1 MPLLI
6 LFILVPIIE
15 ITLFIQVG
23 EQIGLGWTIAT
34 VIITAFIGTHLVRS
48 QGLRA
53 LASAQ
58 SSLDQQKLPLEE
70 IFTGLCLLVAGALLL
85 TPGFLTDAIGFTL
98 LAPPF
103 RKVAGKKVMDYLK
116 ARGKVHFQ
124 ANMHAGP
131 QAGGFD
137 FSQARG
143 GRFHPGTG
151 AHGDIIEGEFEVK
164 DDGLKPDRPA
174 RDENDRLPPR
184 G

>member
-15 ITLFIQVG
+15 ITLFIQIG

-103 RKVAGKKVMDYLK
+103 RKVAGRKVMDYLK
-116 ARGKVHFQ
+116 ARGNVHFQ
-124 ANMHAGP
+124 TGP
-131 QAGGFD
+131 RGGFD
-137 FSQARG
+137 FSGAQGQQYHRG
-143 GRFHPGTG
+143 PGG
-151 AHGDIIEGEFEVK
+151 SGDIIEGEFEVK
-164 DDGLKPDRPA
+164 NDAHNSDRPA
-174 RDENDRLPPR
+174 HDENDRLPPR
-184 G
+184 S